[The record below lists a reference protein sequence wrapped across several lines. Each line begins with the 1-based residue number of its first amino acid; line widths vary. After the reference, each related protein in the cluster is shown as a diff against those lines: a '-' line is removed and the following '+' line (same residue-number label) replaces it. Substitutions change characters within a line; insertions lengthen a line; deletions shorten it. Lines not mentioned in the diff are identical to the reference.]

1 MAMLLALGDDGAVVR
16 THGLR
21 HRETTVGRGL
31 ANSVPIPDD
40 PAVSSFHACIQRTP
54 NGYEIQ
60 DQSSRN
66 GTWVNGERV
75 ERHLLH
81 DGDEIV
87 IGGTALRFVL
97 RRPEARERWQLTE
110 PYLRK

>member
-21 HRETTVGRGL
+21 QRETTVGRGL

-60 DQSSRN
+60 DQNSCN
-66 GTWVNGERV
+66 GTWINGERV
-75 ERHLLH
+75 ERHLLENN
-81 DGDEIV
+81 DEIMV
-87 IGGTALRFVL
+87 GSTVLRFVL
-97 RRPEARERWQLTE
+97 RRAEAREL
-110 PYLRK
+110 LSHDD